1 MYVSSLYRTVSHRIT
16 LYHIV
21 SHCITPYHTVSH
33 RIILYHIVSHRIAL
47 AAGSSAVEI
56 IDKLNKAM
64 TERGNVRK
72 RPEGGLEGIPIARQL
87 SNKGYKSRKKART
100 NGERDTL

>member
-1 MYVSSLYRTVSHRIT
+1 MYVSCLYHTVSHRIT

-21 SHCITPYHTVSH
+21 SH
-33 RIILYHIVSHRIAL
+33 RIAL
-47 AAGSSAVEI
+47 VAGSSAVEI
-56 IDKLNKAM
+56 IDKLNKVM

-87 SNKGYKSRKKART
+87 SNKGYLARKKART

>member
-1 MYVSSLYRTVSHRIT
+1 MVTHRIAPYHYVSHRIT
-16 LYHIV
+16 
-21 SHCITPYHTVSH
+21 
-33 RIILYHIVSHRIAL
+33 LYHIVSHRIAL

-64 TERGNVRK
+64 TERRSVRK

-87 SNKGYKSRKKART
+87 SNKGYLARKKARS

>member
-1 MYVSSLYRTVSHRIT
+1 MYHTVSRCIT

-21 SHCITPYHTVSH
+21 SHCITSYHIVSH
-33 RIILYHIVSHRIAL
+33 RITMYHIVSHRIAL

-56 IDKLNKAM
+56 IDKLNKVM

-72 RPEGGLEGIPIARQL
+72 RPEGGVEGIPIARQL
-87 SNKGYKSRKKART
+87 SNKGYLARKKART

>member
-1 MYVSSLYRTVSHRIT
+1 
-16 LYHIV
+16 
-21 SHCITPYHTVSH
+21 
-33 RIILYHIVSHRIAL
+33 
-47 AAGSSAVEI
+47 VEI
-56 IDKLNKAM
+56 IDKLNKVM

-87 SNKGYKSRKKART
+87 SNKGYLARKKART